1 MSYLCGY
8 LEGAVGGGSERSQ
21 SASDCL
27 GVGSCDLESQSGQVL
42 LEHTVHR

>member
-27 GVGSCDLESQSGQVL
+27 GVGLCDLESQSGQVL